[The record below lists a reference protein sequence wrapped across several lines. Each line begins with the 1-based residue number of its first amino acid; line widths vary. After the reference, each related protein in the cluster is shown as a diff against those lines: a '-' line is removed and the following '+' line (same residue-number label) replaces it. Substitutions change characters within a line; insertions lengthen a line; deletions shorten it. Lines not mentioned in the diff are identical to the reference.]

1 MERNIDQSIRRRALG
16 ALTGIAAALALAL
29 AISGCGDS
37 VNATLVKEA
46 GVHGEALEKV
56 YVLYN
61 KDVLK
66 KVSSRDLK
74 DINAALK
81 AGDLKQA
88 TPGDVRRAQSEIQS
102 RIRTLERFV
111 SQIKTA
117 NRKLKNTPEP
127 NFSGGLEKNF
137 AHDEFAKAYS
147 DTTSA
152 VERYTTSDLGVVNL
166 AFSSLEKYL
175 DFLEQWEEFLTDSDT
190 DDLVSSGKA
199 SDKALARLKKAS
211 DRVDRRGSLSGKIS
225 PLVDRMAS
233 AATNSSQL
241 KELVS
246 QLKKDYPKSF
256 LAVHVVEKKS
266 D

>member
-1 MERNIDQSIRRRALG
+1 MDRHSSQPIHRKLIGAVAGLAAAV
-16 ALTGIAAALALAL
+16 ALTFGL
-29 AISGCGDS
+29 SGCGDS
-37 VNATLVKEA
+37 IDPTLLKEA
-46 GVHGEALEKV
+46 GIHGEALEKV

-61 KDVLK
+61 KDVLR

-81 AGDLKQA
+81 AGDLKKA
-88 TPGDVRRAQSEIQS
+88 TPGDVRRAQDEIQS
-102 RIRTLERFV
+102 RIKTLERFV
-111 SQIKTA
+111 SQIKSA

-127 NFSGGLEKNF
+127 NFSGGLDKDF
-137 AHDEFAKAYS
+137 AHDEFAKAYA

-152 VERYTTSDLGVVNL
+152 VERYTTADLAVVNR

-175 DFLEQWEEFLTDSDT
+175 DFLEQWEEFLDDGDT
-190 DDLVSSGKA
+190 GNLVSTGEA

-211 DRVDRRGSLSGKIS
+211 DRIDRRGSLNSKIG

-241 KELVS
+241 TELVAE
-246 QLKKDYPKSF
+246 LKKQYPKSF
-256 LAVHVVEKKS
+256 LAIHVVEKKK
-266 D
+266 